1 MQKNHQKIENI
12 LILRTSSLGDICH
25 MLPFINTLIKEYPK
39 ANKYWVIGKEEADFL
54 QNIEGINFV
63 IFDKKNTIKSYFQI
77 KKQLRNIN
85 FDIMFLLQVSIRANL
100 ISLFVK
106 SKIKN
111 ILPRPIK
118 NHHNRF
124 FCNSLRKVFCKQ
136 LP

>member
-63 IFDKKNTIKSYFQI
+63 IFDKKT
-77 KKQLRNIN
+77 QL
-85 FDIMFLLQVSIRANL
+85 SL
-100 ISLFVK
+100 IFR
-106 SKIKN
+106 SKN
-111 ILPRPIK
+111 
-118 NHHNRF
+118 N
-124 FCNSLRKVFCKQ
+124 
-136 LP
+136 

>member
-1 MQKNHQKIENI
+1 MNKYILIFNNLIHYLPIICKKITKIENI

-39 ANKYWVIGKEEADFL
+39 ANKYWVIGKKKKQIFL

-106 SKIKN
+106 SKIK
-111 ILPRPIK
+111 LGYDQIK
-118 NHHNRF
+118 I
-124 FCNSLRKVFCKQ
+124 
-136 LP
+136 

>member
-85 FDIMFLLQVSIRANL
+85 FDVMFLLVI
-100 ISLFVK
+100 F
-106 SKIKN
+106 
-111 ILPRPIK
+111 
-118 NHHNRF
+118 
-124 FCNSLRKVFCKQ
+124 
-136 LP
+136 